1 MTKIEELELV
11 VDSLPEEE
19 YRRFRRWFLAKDWDR
34 WDDQIKKDSKAGRLD
49 FLIQEAGDAKSKNK
63 LKNL

>member
-1 MTKIEELELV
+1 MTKIEELEIV

-19 YRRFRRWFLAKDWDR
+19 YRRFRRWFLARDWR
-34 WDDQIKKDSKAGRLD
+34 KWDEQIKNDSDAGRLD
-49 FLIQEAGDAKSKNK
+49 FLKQEAREAKTSNK

>member
-1 MTKIEELELV
+1 MTKIEELEIV

-19 YRRFRRWFLAKDWDR
+19 YRRFRRWFLARDWR
-34 WDDQIKKDSKAGRLD
+34 KWDKRIKNDSDAGRLD
-49 FLIQEAGDAKSKNK
+49 FLKQEAGEAKTRNK